1 MRRVAVLALLG
12 IVALAPA
19 LPAAAAVPDARLTV
33 SDVTVSPDTPVTGSP
48 TTVSVTVNN
57 GAGSPQPVTVDNVR
71 LVTGS
76 GGTLATAEGVG
87 SLGAGA
93 SLTVPLTATFD
104 RPGEK
109 SLAVVVRGTDEDG
122 DRVTVRRPVT
132 IVVESAPPLVELR
145 PGRTVADARST
156 TVVRLSNPTT
166 AAMRNV
172 VVTVDGPGEEV
183 VARRT
188 IASLPAGGAT
198 TVNVTSIPRSVG
210 DATIEATVRY
220 TTAVGT
226 QRMLERSMDVR
237 IDPMEEDVGVRAV
250 PADQPPE
257 TQQLQ
262 VGGDL
267 GQLLGGGGTTT
278 TQQESERGDSEATRV
293 RVAVT
298 NFGNAPVNDVVVIPT
313 VGGRTLPRQSLDRP
327 LAPGEE
333 RSIVVSLGDVE
344 QAGEVRFDV
353 RYRAGTREG
362 SAVGS
367 FDYRPRQGAVQLT
380 GIELSFSENG
390 NLQISGNAGNTGR
403 AEVTGV
409 VVSVGESEHVEP
421 AYPQR
426 DYFIGTV
433 EGSEFAPFDLTAQ
446 VDAENATTV
455 PVEVS
460 YVVNG
465 VERTRTVELPYDRS
479 LEPPER
485 ERGVQL
491 PGGLG
496 VGAALAALV
505 GVPAAVLL
513 WRYR

>member
-1 MRRVAVLALLG
+1 MRRPAALAVLA
-12 IVALAPA
+12 IVALAPL

-33 SDVTVSPDTPVTGSP
+33 SDVTVSPNTPVTGSP
-48 TTVSVTVNN
+48 TTVTVTVNN
-57 GAGSPQPVTVDNVR
+57 GAGSPQPVSVDSVR

-76 GGTLATAEGVG
+76 GGALATAEGVG

-93 SLTVPLTATFD
+93 SLTVPLTTTFD
-104 RPGEK
+104 SPGEK

-122 DRVTVRRPVT
+122 DQVTVRRPVT
-132 IVVESAPPLVELR
+132 LVVESAPPLVELR
-145 PGRTVADARST
+145 PGRTVVDAQST
-156 TVVRLSNPTT
+156 TVVQLSNPTT

-172 VVTVDGPGEEV
+172 VVTVDGPGEERID
-183 VARRT
+183 RRT
-188 IASLPAGGAT
+188 VASLPAGGTT
-198 TVNVTSIPRSVG
+198 TVNVTSVPRTAG
-210 DATIEATVRY
+210 AATIEATVRY

-226 QRMLERSMDVR
+226 QRTVERSVDVR
-237 IDPMEEDVGVRAV
+237 VDPMEEDVGVRV
-250 PADQPPE
+250 GPVDQPQQQ
-257 TQQLQ
+257 QQLQ
-262 VGGDL
+262 VGSDL
-267 GQLLGGGGTTT
+267 GTLLGGGGGTTT
-278 TQQESERGDSEATRV
+278 QQEGEGSDSEARSV
-293 RVAVT
+293 RVSVT
-298 NFGNAPVNDVVVIPT
+298 NFGNAPVNDVVVVPT
-313 VGGRTLPRQSLDRP
+313 VGDRTLPRQSLGQP
-327 LAPGEE
+327 LNPGEE
-333 RSIVVSLGDVE
+333 GSVVIALGSVE

-362 SAVGS
+362 NAIGT
-367 FDYRPRQGAVQLT
+367 FDYRPRQGAMRIT
-380 GIELSFSENG
+380 GVELSFTDNG

-409 VVSVGESEHVEP
+409 VVAVGDSEHVSP

-426 DYFIGTV
+426 DYFVGTV

-465 VERTRTVELPYDRS
+465 VERTQTVELPYDRS

-485 ERGVQL
+485 ERGLRL

-496 VGAALAALV
+496 AGVALAALV